1 MAAGSVTIA
10 TDFALIVL
18 TAVALGYLFRLSGQ
32 PTIVAYLVTG
42 IVLGPVF
49 LDVITEGELVEL
61 MAELGLGFL
70 LFLLGL
76 KLRIDD
82 IREILRPVINIALWQ
97 TVLQTALAFAVA
109 YALGFTLVQTTIIA
123 LATVFGATPIIVKV
137 LADKDELTSL
147 PGKIDVGVLILQD
160 IYLVVLL
167 AILGADSFENP
178 TTIAANIAEIFVLMA
193 GIGVFSY
200 LAARHVLPG
209 LFRMVAG
216 DREAFFIVG
225 IAWAFL
231 FIYGSMAL
239 DLSIEVGAFLAGLSL
254 AQVQYTTELTERV
267 RPLTDLFMVVFFS
280 SIGLRIAADDLFEFW
295 QEAVIASIALMLG
308 NFLIMFYLINR
319 EDFTPET
326 SFLGSINM
334 VQVSE
339 FSLVVGAL
347 AVQQEFIEE
356 PILGYLSLMAIM
368 TMSAST
374 YLIKYNHQLYDLTRP
389 LWARFESDDKRDV
402 ELKTYRD
409 HAVVIGVDDVTE
421 PVLPVLHETVGDVVI
436 VDRNP
441 ETSDRFD
448 DTPYD
453 VIYGDF
459 KHGELRKEAG
469 LDRASVVLSSSVQSE
484 INETAIREADDDA
497 LVIVESD
504 GVDNAVDLYEAGA
517 HYVTIPT
524 VLAGIRIREY
534 LTCYIRDR
542 SAFRTLVDDDI
553 GWLRSAAAGPSSV
566 EPGSDRS
573 KPGAD
578 RFDPDA
584 DRFDPDADRF
594 DPDADRFDPDAD
606 RFDPDG
612 DTDV

>member
-1 MAAGSVTIA
+1 MVEGTVTVAA
-10 TDFALIVL
+10 DFALIIL

-32 PTIVAYLVTG
+32 PTIVAYIFTG

-49 LDVITEGELVEL
+49 LDVITEGQLVEL

-82 IREILRPVINIALWQ
+82 IREILRPVINIAIWQ
-97 TVLQTALAFAVA
+97 TILQTALAFGIA
-109 YALGFTLVQTTIIA
+109 YALGFDLIQTTIIA

-147 PGKIDVGVLILQD
+147 PGKIDVGVLIIQD

-167 AILGADSFENP
+167 AILGADSFADP
-178 TTIAANIAEIFVLMA
+178 ATIAINIGTIFLLMA

-200 LAARHVLPG
+200 LAAQYFLPQ
-209 LFRMVAG
+209 LFRAVAG

-225 IAWAFL
+225 VAWAFL

-239 DLSIEVGAFLAGLSL
+239 NLSIEVGAFLAGLSL
-254 AQVQYTTELTERV
+254 AQVQYTSQLTERI

-280 SIGLRIAADDLFEFW
+280 SIGLRIAADDLFAFW
-295 QEAVIASIALMLG
+295 QEAIIASAVLMVG
-308 NFLIMFYLINR
+308 NFLIMFFLIDYEN
-319 EDFTPET
+319 FTPET

-347 AVQQEFIEE
+347 AVSQGFIGE
-356 PILGYLSLMAIM
+356 PILGYLSLMAII
-368 TMSAST
+368 TMSLST
-374 YLIKYNHQLYDLTRP
+374 YLIKYNHQIYDRTKP
-389 LWARFESDDKRDV
+389 LWDRFESADKTDV
-402 ELKTYRD
+402 ELKTYSD
-409 HAVVIGVDDVTE
+409 HAVVVGVDEVTK
-421 PVLPVLHETVGDVVI
+421 PTLSVLHDQVGDVVI

-441 ETSDRFD
+441 AVSDEYE

-469 LDRASVVLSSSVQSE
+469 LGRASVVMSSSVQPE
-484 INETAIREADDDA
+484 INELAIRESANDA
-497 LVIVESD
+497 VVIVEADS
-504 GVDNAVDLYEAGA
+504 VEQALDLYDEGA
-517 HYVTIPT
+517 HYVTLPT
-524 VLAGIRIREY
+524 VLAGLKVRSY
-534 LTCYIRDR
+534 LTQFIGDPT
-542 SAFRTLVDDDI
+542 AFRQAVAADI
-553 GWLRSAAAGPSSV
+553 ERLRSTAAGEPAV
-566 EPGSDRS
+566 EPDTGRL
-573 KPGAD
+573 G
-578 RFDPDA
+578 RGGEPD
-584 DRFDPDADRF
+584 
-594 DPDADRFDPDAD
+594 
-606 RFDPDG
+606 
-612 DTDV
+612 V

>member
-1 MAAGSVTIA
+1 MVEGTVTIA
-10 TDFALIVL
+10 ADFALIIL

-32 PTIVAYLVTG
+32 PTIVAYIFTG

-49 LDVITEGELVEL
+49 LDVITEGQLVEL

-82 IREILRPVINIALWQ
+82 IREILRPVINIAVWQ

-109 YALGFTLVQTTIIA
+109 YALGFDLLQTTIIA

-167 AILGADSFENP
+167 AVLSAESFDDP
-178 TTIAANIAEIFVLMA
+178 STIAVNIGTIFLLMA
-193 GIGVFSY
+193 GIGAFSY
-200 LAARHVLPG
+200 LAARYFLPQ
-209 LFRMVAG
+209 LFRAVAG

-231 FIYGSMAL
+231 FIHGSMEL
-239 DLSIEVGAFLAGLSL
+239 NLSIEVGAFLAGLSL
-254 AQVQYTTELTERV
+254 AQVQYTSELTERI

-280 SIGLRIAADDLFEFW
+280 SIGLRISADDLFAFW
-295 QEAVIASIALMLG
+295 QEAMIASAALMVG
-308 NFLIMFYLINR
+308 NFLIMFFLIDYEN
-319 EDFTPET
+319 FTPET
-326 SFLGSINM
+326 SFLGSLNM

-347 AVQQEFIEE
+347 AVSQGFIGE
-356 PILGYLSLMAIM
+356 PILGYLSLMAIV
-368 TMSAST
+368 TMGLST
-374 YLIKYNHQLYDLTRP
+374 YLIKYNHQLYDLTESV
-389 LWARFESDDKRDV
+389 WARFESDDKQDV
-402 ELKTYRD
+402 ELKTYAD

-421 PVLPVLHETVGDVVI
+421 PTLSVLHEKLGDVVI

-441 ETSDRFD
+441 SISDRFA

-469 LDRASVVLSSSVQSE
+469 IGRAAVVMSSSVQPE
-484 INETAIREADDDA
+484 INELAIRESSEGAIVIAEADSVEQA
-497 LVIVESD
+497 L
-504 GVDNAVDLYEAGA
+504 DLYDEGA
-517 HYVTIPT
+517 HYVTLPT
-524 VLAGIRIREY
+524 VLAGLKIRTY
-534 LTCYIRDR
+534 LTQYIRDR
-542 SAFRTLVDDDI
+542 PAFLRAVEDDVDRLRQSAGTTRSSGVDP
-553 GWLRSAAAGPSSV
+553 R
-566 EPGSDRS
+566 
-573 KPGAD
+573 
-578 RFDPDA
+578 RFD
-584 DRFDPDADRF
+584 R
-594 DPDADRFDPDAD
+594 
-606 RFDPDG
+606 G
-612 DTDV
+612 GESDV

>member
-1 MAAGSVTIA
+1 MVGETVTIA

-32 PTIVAYLVTG
+32 PTIVAYIFTG

-82 IREILRPVINIALWQ
+82 IREILRPVINIAIWQ
-97 TVLQTALAFAVA
+97 TVLQTGLAFVVA

-167 AILGADSFENP
+167 AILSAESFDSP
-178 TTIAANIAEIFVLMA
+178 AAIAINIGEIFLLMT

-200 LAARHVLPG
+200 LAARHVLPE
-209 LFRMVAG
+209 LFSIVAG

-225 IAWAFL
+225 VAWAFL
-231 FIYGSMAL
+231 FIYGSLTL

-254 AQVQYTTELTERV
+254 AQVQYTTELTEQI
-267 RPLTDLFMVVFFS
+267 RPLTDLFIIVFFS
-280 SIGLRIAADDLFEFW
+280 SIGLRIAADDLFAFW
-295 QEAVIASIALMLG
+295 QEAVIASAALMIG
-308 NFLIMFYLINR
+308 NFLIMFYLIDR

-326 SFLGSINM
+326 SFLGSLNM

-347 AVQQEFIEE
+347 AVQQEFVDE
-356 PILGYLSLMAIM
+356 PVLGYLSLMAIM
-368 TMSAST
+368 TMSLST
-374 YLIKYNHQLYDLTRP
+374 YLIKYNHQLYDATEP
-389 LWARFESDDKRDV
+389 LWNRFKSAEKQDV
-402 ELKTYRD
+402 DVRSYHQ
-409 HAVVIGVDDVTE
+409 HAVVIGVDDVTA
-421 PVLPVLHETVGDVVI
+421 PALPLLHEAVDDVVI

-441 ETSDRFD
+441 ETSEQFD
-448 DTPYD
+448 DAPYD

-469 LDRASVVLSSSVQSE
+469 LGRASIVMSSSVQSD
-484 INETAIREADDDA
+484 INRIAIRESAEDA

-504 GVDNAVDLYEAGA
+504 GIDAAVDLYEAGA

-534 LTCYIRDR
+534 LTRHIQDR
-542 SAFRTLVDDDI
+542 HSFQRTAEEDI
-553 GWLRSAAAGPSSV
+553 ERLRSTADGKRLNASA
-566 EPGSDRS
+566 SDR
-573 KPGAD
+573 
-578 RFDPDA
+578 FNT
-584 DRFDPDADRF
+584 
-594 DPDADRFDPDAD
+594 
-606 RFDPDG
+606 DG
-612 DTDV
+612 ETDV

>member
-1 MAAGSVTIA
+1 MVGESVTIA
-10 TDFALIVL
+10 SDFALIVL

-32 PTIVAYLVTG
+32 PTIVAYIFTG

-49 LDVITEGELVEL
+49 LDVITAGELVEL

-82 IREILRPVINIALWQ
+82 IREILRPVINIAIWQ
-97 TVLQTALAFAVA
+97 TVLQTALAFVVA
-109 YALGFTLVQTTIIA
+109 YALGFTLIQTTIIA

-167 AILGADSFENP
+167 AILGAESFEDP
-178 TTIAANIAEIFVLMA
+178 GTIAINIGEIFLLMA

-200 LAARHVLPG
+200 LAARHVLPE
-209 LFRMVAG
+209 LFRVVAG

-254 AQVQYTTELTERV
+254 AQVEYTTELTERV

-280 SIGLRIAADDLFEFW
+280 SIGLRIAADDLFAFW
-295 QEAVIASIALMLG
+295 QEAVVASAALMIG
-308 NFLIMFYLINR
+308 NFLIMFYLIDR
-319 EDFTPET
+319 EEFTPET

-347 AVQQEFIEE
+347 AVQQEFIDE

-368 TMSAST
+368 TMSLST
-374 YLIKYNHQLYDLTRP
+374 YLIKYNHQLYDVTKP
-389 LWARFESDDKRDV
+389 VWDRFESEEKRDV
-402 ELKTYRD
+402 SVRSHRE
-409 HAVVIGVDDVTE
+409 HAVVIGLDDVTE
-421 PVLPVLHETVGDVVI
+421 PVLPVLQKAVGDVVI

-441 ETSDRFD
+441 ETSERFD

-469 LDRASVVLSSSVQSE
+469 LGRASVVVSSSVQSD
-484 INETAIREADDDA
+484 INEIAIRDSAADA

-504 GVDNAVDLYEAGA
+504 DVDAAVDLYEAGA

-524 VLAGIRIREY
+524 ILAGVQIRNY
-534 LTCYIRDR
+534 LVRYIEDH
-542 SAFRTLVDDDI
+542 SGFKKVMEEDI
-553 GWLRSAAAGPSSV
+553 ERLRSTIDGTSSV
-566 EPGSDRS
+566 HSVS
-573 KPGAD
+573 
-578 RFDPDA
+578 
-584 DRFDPDADRF
+584 
-594 DPDADRFDPDAD
+594 
-606 RFDPDG
+606 DG
-612 DTDV
+612 DGSEERTDV